1 MSDVIF
7 KTQTVRKQYL
17 DRNQIKTILF
27 NRFSIDRGKITVLK
41 GETGIGKTTLLNML
55 GLMDTIAFHKG
66 DNITFFPKPDKPFHY
81 RDVFGAGFLRR
92 EKALETIRKNY
103 FGFMFQHDHLIDGWT
118 GWENV
123 ILPYLIRYPK
133 KSPSIPKQ
141 KAKELIESCQFDD
154 MLDIMDRSPA
164 TYSGGQRQRAA
175 LIRAIIHH
183 PKVIFADEPFA
194 SVPERR
200 ARRIIK
206 ILKEQAQKNGVT
218 TIMVAHDTH
227 DKVLSQNGISICA
240 LSETYKDNK
249 NTKIIS
255 VKKGMYNET

>member
-1 MSDVIF
+1 MSEVIF
-7 KTQTVRKQYL
+7 KTETVRKRYM
-17 DRNQIKTILF
+17 DRTRIKTIIF
-27 NRFSIDRGKITVLK
+27 ENFSIDRGKITVLK

-55 GLMDTIAFHKG
+55 GLMDEISFIEK
-66 DNITFFPKPDKPFHY
+66 DNITFFPKPNKPFHY
-81 RDVFGAGFLRR
+81 RDIFSTGFLRK

-123 ILPYLIRYPK
+123 ILPYLIRFPGTH
-133 KSPSIPKQ
+133 PSVPIK
-141 KAKELIESCQFDD
+141 KAKDLIETCQFTD
-154 MLDIMDRSPA
+154 MLEIMKRSPA

-175 LIRAIIHH
+175 LIRAIIHK

-200 ARRIIK
+200 ARRIIG
-206 ILKEQAQKNGVT
+206 ILRKQARKNGVT
-218 TIMVAHDTH
+218 TIMVAHDIH
-227 DKVLSQNGISICA
+227 DRVLNHNDISVRS
-240 LSETYKDNK
+240 LSEYKDNK

-255 VKKGMYNET
+255 VTKGKIHEN

>member
-7 KTQTVRKQYL
+7 KTQRIRKQYR
-17 DRNQIKTILF
+17 DRNRIKTILF
-27 NRFSIDRGKITVLK
+27 KSFTIDRGKITVLK
-41 GETGIGKTTLLNML
+41 GETGIGTTTLLNML
-55 GLMDTIAFHKG
+55 GLMDEIAFTKD

-81 RDVFGAGFLRR
+81 KDVFAASFFRK

-123 ILPYLIRYPK
+123 ILPYLIRFPGTSPSVPK
-133 KSPSIPKQ
+133 K
-141 KAKELIESCQFDD
+141 KAKQLIESCQFDD

-200 ARRIIK
+200 AKRIIE
-206 ILKEQAQKNGVT
+206 ILTEQAKKHGVT

-227 DKVLSQNGISICA
+227 DRVLNQEGISICA
-240 LSETYKDNK
+240 LSEAYMDENH
-249 NTKIIS
+249 TKIIS
-255 VKKGMYNET
+255 VKKGKYNEI